1 MRVKYFIDYRYE
13 DRIQQFL
20 PIGIWIQDQ
29 DDLGIDMYYP
39 DETSDEYWDAMW
51 VMNRLV
57 ENGLNAPQD
66 FLEFHQQ
73 RAGYRGMRG
82 PVRETDTEFGYF
94 EFARCQ
100 VSETINRGSVAV
112 TE

>member
-13 DRIQQFL
+13 ESAQQFL

-29 DDLGIDMYYP
+29 GDLGIDMYYP

-57 ENGLNAPQD
+57 ESNLNAPAD
-66 FLEFHQQ
+66 FLEYHQA
-73 RAGYRGMRG
+73 RAGYNGMRSEIFEEKIDLN
-82 PVRETDTEFGYF
+82 VDEFMRKTLQRF
-94 EFARCQ
+94 M
-100 VSETINRGSVAV
+100 VSGG
-112 TE
+112 

>member
-1 MRVKYFIDYRYE
+1 MKLRYFIDYRYD

-20 PIGIWIQDQ
+20 PIGIWIEDM

-57 ENGLNAPQD
+57 ENDLNAPAD
-66 FLEFHQQ
+66 FLAHHQA
-73 RAGYRGMRG
+73 RAGHNGMRSK
-82 PVRETDTEFGYF
+82 VLEEETNLSVDEFMRRILKKFLDG
-94 EFARCQ
+94 
-100 VSETINRGSVAV
+100 GG
-112 TE
+112 